1 MGLTSVGAPGA
12 GAEALRA
19 DGYRFIVDI
28 EPAPTDFDAQG
39 HLNNAATVRIFND
52 IRGSYVR
59 DEVGPVFLAMIRS
72 DRLVV
77 AAKEVHVLYESEG
90 LPGESFVGGQRY
102 LRREGKA
109 ALLEERLVEAETG
122 RAVAR
127 AWVLQLLLQD
137 GRVIEWPAV
146 YFERVAAIEGFAIP
160 VRPRPADRAWGPGA

>member
-1 MGLTSVGAPGA
+1 MGLSTARHSVGA
-12 GAEALRA
+12 ETLRA
-19 DGYRFIVDI
+19 DGYRFVVDV
-28 EPAPTDFDAQG
+28 EPGPADFDGQG

-59 DEVGPVFLAMIRS
+59 DEVGAEFVASLRT

-90 LPGESFVGGQRY
+90 MPGELFVGGQRY

-109 ALLEERLVEAETG
+109 ALLEERLVEAATG
-122 RAVAR
+122 RALAR
-127 AWVLQLLLQD
+127 AWVLQLLVQD
-137 GRVIEWPAV
+137 GRVIEWPAL

-160 VRPRPADRAWGPGA
+160 VRPRSLGREWGPGA

>member
-1 MGLTSVGAPGA
+1 VGLSTARHSVGV
-12 GAEALRA
+12 ETLRA
-19 DGYRFIVDI
+19 DGYRFVVDVEP
-28 EPAPTDFDAQG
+28 EPADFDAQG

-59 DEVGPVFLAMIRS
+59 DDVGPEFVAMLRS

-109 ALLEERLVEAETG
+109 ALLEERLVEAATG

-127 AWVLQLLLQD
+127 AWVLQLLVQD
-137 GRVIEWPAV
+137 GRVIEWPAL

-160 VRPRPADRAWGPGA
+160 VRARSADREWGPGA

>member
-1 MGLTSVGAPGA
+1 VGLSTARHSVGA
-12 GAEALRA
+12 ETLRA
-19 DGYRFIVDI
+19 DGYRFVVDV
-28 EPAPTDFDAQG
+28 EPGPADFDGQG

-59 DEVGPVFLAMIRS
+59 DEVGAEFVASLRT

-90 LPGESFVGGQRY
+90 MPGESFVGGQRY

-109 ALLEERLVEAETG
+109 ALLEERLVEAATG
-122 RAVAR
+122 RALAR
-127 AWVLQLLLQD
+127 AWVLQLLVQD
-137 GRVIEWPAV
+137 GRVIEWPAL

-160 VRPRPADRAWGPGA
+160 VRPRSLGREWGPGA

>member
-1 MGLTSVGAPGA
+1 MGLSTARASV

-19 DGYRFIVDI
+19 DGYRFVVDV
-28 EPAPTDFDAQG
+28 EPDPADFDAQG

-59 DEVGPVFLAMIRS
+59 DEVGTEFVSSIRT

-90 LPGESFVGGQRY
+90 LPGEAFVGGQRY

-109 ALLEERLVEAETG
+109 ALLEERLVEASTG
-122 RAVAR
+122 RGVAR
-127 AWVLQLLLQD
+127 AWVLQLLLQE
-137 GRVIEWPAV
+137 GRVIEWPAL

-160 VRPRPADRAWGPGA
+160 VRPRSPDREWGPGA

>member
-1 MGLTSVGAPGA
+1 VGLSEVPVPNGYDVL
-12 GAEALRA
+12 EA
-19 DGYRFIVDI
+19 DGYRFVIEV

-59 DEVGPVFLAMIRS
+59 DEVGTEFLAMIRS

-109 ALLEERLVEAETG
+109 ALLEERLVEAATG

-137 GRVIEWPAV
+137 GRVIEWPAL
-146 YFERVAAIEGFAIP
+146 YFERVAAIEGFVIP
-160 VRPRPADRAWGPGA
+160 VRPRPADRKWGPGA